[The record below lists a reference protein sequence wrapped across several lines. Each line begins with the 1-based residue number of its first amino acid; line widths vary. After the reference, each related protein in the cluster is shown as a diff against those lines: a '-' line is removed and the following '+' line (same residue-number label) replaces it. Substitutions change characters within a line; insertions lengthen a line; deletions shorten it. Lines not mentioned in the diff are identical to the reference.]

1 MVFPVFRC
9 CSVLTLSVIVS
20 CQPSEQYDEDCDTLT
35 VWLKQGSDLSA
46 FVHCASEDHMKALF
60 DLLEILKDLEVVVV
74 KGTVE
79 CEASILLRSVFI
91 TRLPCK
97 VEYLGELIKNKMAS
111 TDVVQKYPKV
121 SGEQMGTAEDI
132 GNKKLYAD
140 SATSLRFVYNGPRTS
155 VMLIE
160 TAHNPAVPCE
170 IIKVL
175 SELNCYVESAV
186 IETEERIHVFQLK
199 NFLMSKLTHMLISN
213 RAKLLKP
220 NSTLA
225 SGWQH

>member
-1 MVFPVFRC
+1 
-9 CSVLTLSVIVS
+9 
-20 CQPSEQYDEDCDTLT
+20 
-35 VWLKQGSDLSA
+35 
-46 FVHCASEDHMKALF
+46 MKALF

-121 SGEQMGTAEDI
+121 TGEQMGTAEDI
-132 GNKKLYAD
+132 GNEKLYAD
-140 SATSLRFVYNGPRTS
+140 FATSLRFVYNGPRTRVLLFNDVNVNS

-225 SGWQH
+225 SDNMALRVVSCIVEAEKQFANTPADALK